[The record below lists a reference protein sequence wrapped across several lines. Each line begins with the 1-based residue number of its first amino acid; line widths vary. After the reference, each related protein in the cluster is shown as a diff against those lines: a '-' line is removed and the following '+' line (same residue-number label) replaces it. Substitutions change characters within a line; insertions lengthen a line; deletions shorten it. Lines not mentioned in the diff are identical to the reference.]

1 MNILKIL
8 FFEGL
13 VLIFLA
19 AGFSVFAADQSI
31 CHSGAKILL
40 YNNGSLQTCQL
51 KSDYDVNGIQ
61 CKSNTAINFYN
72 NDRLE
77 SCTLA
82 KSTSIGMVK
91 CQQNGLISFFIDG
104 KLKSCTKPD
113 N

>member
-8 FFEGL
+8 SLEGL

-19 AGFSVFAADQSI
+19 AAFNVFAADQSI
-31 CHSGAKILL
+31 CHPGAKISL

-61 CKSNTAINFYN
+61 CKSNAAINFYN
-72 NDRLE
+72 NDSLE
-77 SCTLA
+77 SCMLA

-91 CQQNGLISFFIDG
+91 CRQDGLISFFIDG
-104 KLKSCTKPD
+104 KLKSCMKPD